1 MKRGKWNRKAHNAD
15 SSPAI
20 PAPPSSATG
29 LGTVAERLL
38 ADARVAVPRSLA
50 EPPMLC
56 EQAMQHPVQ
65 TLLESDSLALA
76 AERMRDTDVGFLPVC
91 NTAGIAVGVITDR
104 DLVIR
109 ALASQLPPSTPVSQV
124 MTHEVVACRPKD
136 SLVRAIGMMRERHLS
151 RVLCVD
157 GVGRPAGVIT
167 LSQVVRYEDS
177 MRMAK
182 TVREIVSRASTTT
195 AA

>member
-1 MKRGKWNRKAHNAD
+1 
-15 SSPAI
+15 
-20 PAPPSSATG
+20 
-29 LGTVAERLL
+29 
-38 ADARVAVPRSLA
+38 
-50 EPPMLC
+50 MLC

-65 TLLESDSLALA
+65 TLLEDDSLALA
-76 AERMRDTDVGFLPVC
+76 AERMRDTNVGFLPVC

-104 DLVIR
+104 DIVVR
-109 ALASQLPPSTPVSQV
+109 ALADQLPPSTPLSQV
-124 MTHEVVACRPKD
+124 MTREVVACRPKD

-157 GVGRPAGVIT
+157 GVGRPMGVIS

-182 TVREIVSRASTTT
+182 TVREIVTRNSTTT

>member
-15 SSPAI
+15 GTPLV

-56 EQAMQHPVQ
+56 EAAMQHPVQ
-65 TLLESDSLALA
+65 TLLESDSLGLA
-76 AERMRDTDVGFLPVC
+76 AERMRDTRVGFLPVC
-91 NTAGIAVGVITDR
+91 NTAGIAIGVLTDR

-109 ALASQLPPSTPVSQV
+109 AMAAHLPPTTPVAQV
-124 MTHEVVACRPKD
+124 MTPQVVSCRAKD
-136 SLVRAIGMMRERHLS
+136 SLVRAIGLMREHHLS

-157 GVGRPAGVIT
+157 GVGRPIGVIAV
-167 LSQVVRYEDS
+167 SEVARFEDS

-182 TVREIVSRASTTT
+182 TVREIVNRASTS